1 MARRL
6 HLPCNL
12 LVLQLPVSVFV
23 DIAGAWY
30 GGHGMRYV
38 LSERMVAPCLDAAG
52 IGGFVGLRQR
62 KVAGI
67 EVFSFLESIIESARS
82 SS

>member
-1 MARRL
+1 
-6 HLPCNL
+6 
-12 LVLQLPVSVFV
+12 
-23 DIAGAWY
+23 
-30 GGHGMRYV
+30 MRYV